1 MTEKEL
7 REKVVSIAK
16 SYLGCKESDG
26 SHKKIIDIYNSVTP
40 LPVGYKVK
48 YTDHWCATTITTIG
62 IKAGLSDI
70 ILRECSCQRM
80 IELYKKA
87 GRWIEN
93 DAYTPQKGDIIFYDW
108 DDSGT
113 GDNKGHSDHVGI
125 VAEVNGTSLKIIEGN
140 MDDAVG
146 YRNIKVNG
154 KYIRGYGIP
163 NYASKATSTS
173 ASSNK
178 TTSSKV
184 KVSVA
189 KYFSESIAGTYKA
202 TTGLNLRSG
211 AGKTKKNV
219 VLTVISKGDTV
230 NCYGYYNTFNG
241 VKWYYVAY
249 KDDKGE
255 TYLGYVSS
263 KYLKK

>member
-40 LPVGYKVK
+40 LPSNYRVQ
-48 YTDHWCATTITTIG
+48 YTDAWCATYTTAIG

-80 IELYKKA
+80 IDLYKKA

-108 DDSGT
+108 DDNGI

-125 VAEVNGTSLKIIEGN
+125 VVEVNGTSLKIIEGN

-146 YRNIKVNG
+146 YRNIKVNNR
-154 KYIRGYGIP
+154 YIRGYGIP
-163 NYASKATSTS
+163 NYASKVASTS
-173 ASSNK
+173 VSTNK
-178 TTSSKV
+178 TNSSKV
-184 KVSVA
+184 KVDTA
-189 KYFSESIAGTYKA
+189 KHFSESIAGAYKT

-211 AGKTKKNV
+211 AGTSKNKT
-219 VLTVISKGDTV
+219 VLTVVPKGDMV

-249 KDDKGE
+249 KNKKGE

>member
-40 LPVGYKVK
+40 LPSNYRVTYS
-48 YTDHWCATTITTIG
+48 DAWCATYTTAIG

-93 DAYTPQKGDIIFYDW
+93 DSYTPQKGDIIFYDW
-108 DDSGT
+108 DDNGI
-113 GDNKGHSDHVGI
+113 GDNTGHSDHVGI

-146 YRNIKVNG
+146 YRNIKVNN

-163 NYASKATSTS
+163 NYKSKAKSIKTNKDTN
-173 ASSNK
+173 SNAKIDMAKKFSKSLTGEYK
-178 TTSSKV
+178 T
-184 KVSVA
+184 
-189 KYFSESIAGTYKA
+189 

-211 AGKTKKNV
+211 AGKSKDII
-219 VLTVISKGDTV
+219 TVIPESKKV
-230 NCYGYYNTFNG
+230 NCYGYYNTLNG
-241 VKWYYVAY
+241 VKWYYVTY
-249 KDDKGE
+249 KNDKGV

>member
-26 SHKKIIDIYNSVTP
+26 SHKKIIDIYNSFKP
-40 LPVGYKVK
+40 LPSGYQMKIS
-48 YTDHWCATTITTIG
+48 DHWCAATITAIG

-80 IELYKKA
+80 IDLYKKA

-108 DDSGT
+108 DDSGI

-125 VAEVNGTSLKIIEGN
+125 VVEVNGTSLKIIEGN
-140 MDDAVG
+140 MNDAVG

-154 KYIRGYGIP
+154 RYIRGYGIP
-163 NYASKATSTS
+163 DYKSKATFTNV
-173 ASSNK
+173 NK
-178 TTSSKV
+178 NTNANAKID
-184 KVSVA
+184 VA
-189 KYFSESIAGTYKA
+189 KKFSKSLTATYK
-202 TTGLNLRSG
+202 TITGLNLRSG
-211 AGKTKKNV
+211 AGKSKNIIVIIPEGKK
-219 VLTVISKGDTV
+219 V

>member
-40 LPVGYKVK
+40 LPSSYKVT
-48 YTDHWCATTITTIG
+48 YSDAWCATYVTAIG
-62 IKAGLSDI
+62 IKSGLSDI
-70 ILRECSCQRM
+70 ILKECSCQRM
-80 IELYKKA
+80 IALYKKA

-93 DAYTPQKGDIIFYDW
+93 DTYTPQKGDIIFYDW
-108 DDSGT
+108 DDNGV
-113 GDNKGHSDHVGI
+113 GDNTGHSDHVGI
-125 VAEVNGTSLKIIEGN
+125 VVEVNGTSLKIIEGN
-140 MDDAVG
+140 MDNAVG

-163 NYASKATSTS
+163 NYASNATSTNT
-173 ASSNK
+173 NK

-184 KVSVA
+184 KVDTA
-189 KYFSESIAGTYKA
+189 KHFSASIAGAYKA

-219 VLTVISKGDTV
+219 VLTVISEGDTV

-249 KDDKGE
+249 KNKKGK
-255 TYLGYVSS
+255 TYLGYVLN
-263 KYLKK
+263 KYFKK

>member
-26 SHKKIIDIYNSVTP
+26 SHKKIIDIYNGVTP
-40 LPVGYKVK
+40 LPSGYKVK
-48 YTDHWCATTITTIG
+48 YTDSWCATYVTAIG
-62 IKAGLSDI
+62 IKAALSDV

-80 IELYKKA
+80 IALYKKT

-108 DDSGT
+108 DDNGV
-113 GDNKGHSDHVGI
+113 GDNTGHSDHVGI
-125 VAEVNGTSLKIIEGN
+125 VVEVNGTSLKIIEGN

-146 YRNIKVNG
+146 YRNIKINN

-163 NYASKATSTS
+163 NYKSKAASTKV
-173 ASSNK
+173 NK
-178 TTSSKV
+178 NTNANAKID
-184 KVSVA
+184 VA
-189 KYFSESIAGTYKA
+189 KKFSKSLAGTYK
-202 TTGLNLRSG
+202 TITGLNLRAG
-211 AGKTKKNV
+211 AGKSKDIIAVIPEGKK
-219 VLTVISKGDTV
+219 V

-249 KDDKGE
+249 KDEKGE